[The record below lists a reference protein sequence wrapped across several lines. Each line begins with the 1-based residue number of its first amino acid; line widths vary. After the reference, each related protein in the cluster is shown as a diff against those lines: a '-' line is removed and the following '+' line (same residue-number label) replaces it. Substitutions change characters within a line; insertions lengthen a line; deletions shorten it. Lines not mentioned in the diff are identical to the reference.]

1 MPLTRN
7 SKGATTVSEI
17 LRVSGLTVEFSTED
31 GTFSAIEDVGFG
43 LEQGKTLAIVGESG
57 SGKSVTS
64 LAIMQLLSENGRI
77 TAGEIVL
84 DGENLLDLPPN
95 DIQHRI
101 LGQQISM
108 IFQEPMTALNPI
120 LTVGDQITEVL
131 LEHQG
136 IPKRAAYERAIEV
149 LREVGIPS
157 PEKRIRQYPHELSG
171 GMRQR
176 VMIAM
181 GLVSEP
187 KVMIADEPTTALD
200 VTIEAQILDLLDR
213 LKREFG
219 TSILFV
225 THDLNVVA
233 DIADDVIVM
242 YAGQIVERGSV
253 LDVFEQPKHPYTQ
266 GLLGAMPSLTGV
278 EGDLPTIPGV
288 VPSIA
293 NRPSG
298 CRFHNRCPFA
308 HPRCT
313 AEAPVVYRVGGQ
325 DVRCHLFDPHR
336 SEESQ

>member
-1 MPLTRN
+1 MGEVR
-7 SKGATTVSEI
+7 EI
-17 LRVSGLTVEFSTED
+17 LKVTDLTVQFVTEE
-31 GTFSAIEDVGFG
+31 GTFTAIEDVSFTIG
-43 LEQGKTLAIVGESG
+43 EQQTLAIVGESG

-64 LAIMQLLSENGRI
+64 LAIMQLLAGNGRI
-77 TAGEIVL
+77 TRGEVVL
-84 DGENLLDLPPN
+84 DGESILELPEYEV
-95 DIQHRI
+95 QHRI

-120 LTVGDQITEVL
+120 LKVGDQITEVL
-131 LEHQG
+131 LEHQNVT
-136 IPKRAAYERAIEV
+136 RREAYERAIQV

-157 PEKRIRQYPHELSG
+157 PEQRIHQYPHELSG

-200 VTIEAQILDLLDR
+200 VTIEAQILDLLEK
-213 LKREFG
+213 LKTTFK

-233 DIADDVIVM
+233 DIADTVIVM

-253 LDVFEQPKHPYTQ
+253 TDIFESPKHPYTR
-266 GLLGAMPSLTGV
+266 GLLAAMPTL
-278 EGDLPTIPGV
+278 EGSEGELPTIRGV

-298 CRFHNRCPFA
+298 CRFHPRCDFA
-308 HPRCT
+308 HDRCLT
-313 AEAPVVYRVGGQ
+313 EQPAMHRAGQQ
-325 DVRCHLFDPHR
+325 DVSCHLFDPLR
-336 SEESQ
+336 REEQS

>member
-1 MPLTRN
+1 M
-7 SKGATTVSEI
+7 KDV
-17 LRVSGLTVEFSTED
+17 LRVENLTVEFKTEE
-31 GTFSAIEDVGFG
+31 GTFTAIEGVSFRLG
-43 LEQGKTLAIVGESG
+43 EQRTLAIVGESG

-64 LAIMQLLSENGRI
+64 LAIMQLLAENGRV
-77 TAGEIVL
+77 TAGDIVL
-84 DGENLLDLPPN
+84 DGEHLLQLPPEQ
-95 DIQHRI
+95 IQHRI

-131 LEHQG
+131 FEHQD
-136 IPKRAAYERAIEV
+136 ISKRDARARAIDV

-157 PEKRIRQYPHELSG
+157 PEKRIKQYPHELSG

-181 GLVSEP
+181 GLVAQP

-200 VTIEAQILDLLDR
+200 VTIEAQILDLLDT
-213 LKREFG
+213 LKREFK

-242 YAGQIVERGSV
+242 YAGEIVERGSV
-253 LDVFEQPKHPYTQ
+253 LDVFEKPKHPYTR
-266 GLLGAMPSLTGV
+266 GLLEAMPTLSGTT
-278 EGDLPTIPGV
+278 GDLPTIPGV

-293 NRPSG
+293 TRPAG
-298 CRFHNRCPFA
+298 CRFHNRCAFV
-308 HPRCT
+308 HDRCRSESP
-313 AEAPVVYRVGGQ
+313 AVHRVDEQ
-325 DVRCHLFDPHR
+325 DVRCHLFDPAITR
-336 SEESQ
+336 ESE

>member
-1 MPLTRN
+1 MSSN
-7 SKGATTVSEI
+7 DI
-17 LRVSGLTVEFSTED
+17 LQVRDLTVQFKTES
-31 GTFSAIEDVGFG
+31 GTFTAIENVSFTLG
-43 LEQGKTLAIVGESG
+43 EQRTLAIVGESG
-57 SGKSVTS
+57 SGKSVTA
-64 LAIMQLLSENGRI
+64 LAIMQLLAENGRI
-77 TAGEIVL
+77 TSGEITL
-84 DGENLLDLPPN
+84 DGENILELPRH

-120 LTVGDQITEVL
+120 LKVGDQITEVL
-131 LEHQG
+131 LEHQNVS
-136 IPKRAAYERAIEV
+136 KKQAYARAIEV
-149 LREVGIPS
+149 LRDVGIPS
-157 PEKRIRQYPHELSG
+157 PEERIHQYPHELSG

-200 VTIEAQILDLLDR
+200 VTIEAQILELLEK
-213 LKREFG
+213 LKEVFR

-253 LDVFEQPKHPYTQ
+253 IDVFENPKHPYTR
-266 GLLGAMPSLTGV
+266 GLLSAMPTL
-278 EGDLPTIPGV
+278 EGTSGELPTIRGV

-293 NRPSG
+293 NRPPG
-298 CRFHNRCPFA
+298 CRFHNRCEFA
-308 HPRCT
+308 WERCRVEPP
-313 AEAPVVYRVGGQ
+313 AVHRVGDQ
-325 DVRCHLFDPHR
+325 DVRCHLFDPNA
-336 SEESQ
+336 EETT

>member
-1 MPLTRN
+1 MSSN
-7 SKGATTVSEI
+7 DI
-17 LRVSGLTVEFSTED
+17 LQVRDLTVQFKTES
-31 GTFSAIEDVGFG
+31 GTFTAIENVSFTLG
-43 LEQGKTLAIVGESG
+43 EQRTLAIVGESG
-57 SGKSVTS
+57 SGKSVTA
-64 LAIMQLLSENGRI
+64 LAIMQLLAENGRI
-77 TAGEIVL
+77 TSGEITL
-84 DGENLLDLPPN
+84 DGENILELPRH

-120 LTVGDQITEVL
+120 LKVGDQITEVL
-131 LEHQG
+131 LEHQNVS
-136 IPKRAAYERAIEV
+136 KKQAYARAIEV
-149 LREVGIPS
+149 LRDVGIPS
-157 PEKRIRQYPHELSG
+157 PEERIHQYPHELSG

-200 VTIEAQILDLLDR
+200 VTIEAQILELLEK
-213 LKREFG
+213 LKEVFG

-253 LDVFEQPKHPYTQ
+253 IDVFENPKHPYTR
-266 GLLGAMPSLTGV
+266 GLLSAMPTL
-278 EGDLPTIPGV
+278 EGTSGELPTIRGV

-293 NRPSG
+293 NRPPG
-298 CRFHNRCPFA
+298 CRFHNRCEFA
-308 HPRCT
+308 WERCRVEPP
-313 AEAPVVYRVGGQ
+313 AVHRVGNQ
-325 DVRCHLFDPHR
+325 DVRCHLFDPNA
-336 SEESQ
+336 EETT

>member
-1 MPLTRN
+1 V
-7 SKGATTVSEI
+7 KEI
-17 LRVSGLTVEFSTED
+17 LTVKDLTVQFKTEE
-31 GTFSAIEDVGFG
+31 GIFTAIENVSFTLG
-43 LEQGKTLAIVGESG
+43 EQRTLAIVGESG

-64 LAIMQLLSENGRI
+64 LAIMQLLAGNGRI
-77 TAGEIVL
+77 TSGEIVL
-84 DGENLLDLPPN
+84 DGENLLKLPPHEV
-95 DIQHRI
+95 QHRI

-120 LTVGDQITEVL
+120 LKVGDQITEVL
-131 LEHQG
+131 LEHQQ
-136 IPKRAAYERAIEV
+136 ITKREAYQRAVEV

-157 PEKRIRQYPHELSG
+157 PEKRIDQYPHELSG

-200 VTIEAQILDLLDR
+200 VTIEAQILDLLEK
-213 LKREFG
+213 LKTTFK

-253 LDVFEQPKHPYTQ
+253 LDVFEQPRHPYTR
-266 GLLGAMPSLTGV
+266 GLLSAMPTL
-278 EGDLPTIPGV
+278 EGDKDDLPTIRGV

-298 CRFHNRCPFA
+298 CRFHTRCDYAFDRCPL
-308 HPRCT
+308 
-313 AEAPVVYRVGGQ
+313 EAPPIYRVEQQ
-325 DVRCHLFDPHR
+325 DVRCFLFDPKYVK
-336 SEESQ
+336 ETT

>member
-1 MPLTRN
+1 ML
-7 SKGATTVSEI
+7 KVED
-17 LRVSGLTVEFSTED
+17 LTVRFKTEEGVFTAIDNVSFSL
-31 GTFSAIEDVGFG
+31 G
-43 LEQGKTLAIVGESG
+43 EQRTLAIVGESG
-57 SGKSVTS
+57 SGKSVTA
-64 LAIMQLLSENGRI
+64 LAIMQLLAENGTIASGR
-77 TAGEIVL
+77 IVL
-84 DGENLLDLPPN
+84 DGENLLELPTR
-95 DIQHRI
+95 DVQHRI

-120 LTVGDQITEVL
+120 LKVGDQITEVL
-131 LEHQG
+131 LEHQHAS
-136 IPKRAAYERAIEV
+136 RQQAHERAIEV

-157 PEKRIRQYPHELSG
+157 PEKRINQYPHELSG

-200 VTIEAQILDLLDR
+200 VTIEAQILDLLEK
-213 LKREFG
+213 LKSTFK

-233 DIADDVIVM
+233 DVADDVIVM

-253 LDVFEQPKHPYTQ
+253 LEVFEQPKHPYTR
-266 GLLGAMPSLTGV
+266 GLLAAMPTLDGDTS
-278 EGDLPTIPGV
+278 GDLPTIRGV

-298 CRFHNRCPFA
+298 CRFHNRCEFA
-308 HPRCT
+308 HERCRL
-313 AEAPVVYRVGGQ
+313 EAPAVYRVEGQ
-325 DVRCHLFDPHR
+325 DVRCHLFDPATAK
-336 SEESQ
+336 EKV

>member
-1 MPLTRN
+1 MSSN
-7 SKGATTVSEI
+7 DI
-17 LRVSGLTVEFSTED
+17 LQVRDLTVQFKTES
-31 GTFSAIEDVGFG
+31 GTFTAIENVSFTLG
-43 LEQGKTLAIVGESG
+43 EQRTLAIVGESG
-57 SGKSVTS
+57 SGKSVTA
-64 LAIMQLLSENGRI
+64 LAIMQLLAENGRI
-77 TAGEIVL
+77 TSGEITL
-84 DGENLLDLPPN
+84 DGENILELPRH

-120 LTVGDQITEVL
+120 LKVGDQITEVL
-131 LEHQG
+131 LEHQNVS
-136 IPKRAAYERAIEV
+136 KKQAYARAIEV
-149 LREVGIPS
+149 LRDVGIPS
-157 PEKRIRQYPHELSG
+157 PEERIHQYPHELSG

-200 VTIEAQILDLLDR
+200 VTIEAQILELLEK
-213 LKREFG
+213 LKEVFG

-253 LDVFEQPKHPYTQ
+253 IDVFENPKHPYTR
-266 GLLGAMPSLTGV
+266 GLLSAMPTL
-278 EGDLPTIPGV
+278 EGTSGELPTIRGV

-293 NRPSG
+293 NRPPG
-298 CRFHNRCPFA
+298 CRFHNRCEFA
-308 HPRCT
+308 WERCRVEPP
-313 AEAPVVYRVGGQ
+313 AVHRVGDQ
-325 DVRCHLFDPHR
+325 DVRCHLFDPNA
-336 SEESQ
+336 EETT

>member
-1 MPLTRN
+1 M
-7 SKGATTVSEI
+7 KDV
-17 LRVSGLTVEFSTED
+17 LRVENLTVEFTTEE
-31 GTFSAIEDVGFG
+31 GTFTAIEGVSFRLG
-43 LEQGKTLAIVGESG
+43 EQRTLAIVGESG

-64 LAIMQLLSENGRI
+64 LAIMQLLAENGRV
-77 TAGEIVL
+77 TAGDIVL
-84 DGENLLDLPPN
+84 DGEHLLQLPPEQ
-95 DIQHRI
+95 IQHRI

-131 LEHQG
+131 FEHQE
-136 IPKRAAYERAIEV
+136 ISKRDARARAIDV

-157 PEKRIRQYPHELSG
+157 PEKRIKQYPHELSG

-181 GLVSEP
+181 GLVAQP

-200 VTIEAQILDLLDR
+200 VTIEAQILDLLDT
-213 LKREFG
+213 LKREFK

-242 YAGQIVERGSV
+242 YAGEIVERGSV
-253 LDVFEQPKHPYTQ
+253 LDVFEKPKHPYTR
-266 GLLGAMPSLTGV
+266 GLLEAMPTLSGTT
-278 EGDLPTIPGV
+278 GDLPTIPGV

-293 NRPSG
+293 TRPAG
-298 CRFHNRCPFA
+298 CRFHNRCAFV
-308 HPRCT
+308 HDRCRSESP
-313 AEAPVVYRVGGQ
+313 AVHRVDEQ
-325 DVRCHLFDPHR
+325 DVRCHLFDPAITR
-336 SEESQ
+336 EPE